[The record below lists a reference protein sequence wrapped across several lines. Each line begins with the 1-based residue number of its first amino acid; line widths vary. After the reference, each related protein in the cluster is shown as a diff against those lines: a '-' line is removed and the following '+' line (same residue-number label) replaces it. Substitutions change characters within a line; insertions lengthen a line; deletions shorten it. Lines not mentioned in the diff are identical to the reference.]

1 MPVAM
6 RPYRLVRLGQNL
18 PPGAV
23 LVDVLKG
30 TLVSVVDRQGRPIEG
45 AEVVAYD
52 NNKQVSQAKT
62 NDKGD
67 ALLNIALG
75 PYDISVTYGGHIF
88 WQTASAKQVARSE
101 TIMFE
106 LPFCVNDAILK
117 PIDLALLAAAGALAG
132 SGVYFKIQPLTMA
145 GEVVFGAAMF
155 SIIYRL
161 SCL

>member
-6 RPYRLVRLGQNL
+6 RPAPYRLVRLGQTRL
-18 PPGAV
+18 PPAAV
-23 LVDVLKG
+23 Q
-30 TLVSVVDRQGRPIEG
+30 VSVVDRQGRPVTD
-45 AEVVAYD
+45 AQVALFD
-52 NNKQVSQAKT
+52 KSPVAQAKGAT
-62 NDKGD
+62 DSKGD
-67 ALLNIALG
+67 ANLNVGAAVG
-75 PYDISVTYGGHIF
+75 PYNISVSYEGHTF
-88 WQTASAKQVARSE
+88 WQTANAEQVARSE
-101 TIMFE
+101 TIVFE

-132 SGVYFKIQPLTMA
+132 SGVYFKIQPLTTA